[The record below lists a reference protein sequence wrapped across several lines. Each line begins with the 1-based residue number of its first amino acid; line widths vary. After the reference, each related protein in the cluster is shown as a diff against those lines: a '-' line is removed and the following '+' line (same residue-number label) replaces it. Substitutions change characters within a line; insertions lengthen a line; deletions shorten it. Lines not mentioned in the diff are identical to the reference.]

1 MAKLRVEK
9 RGAGEGS
16 ATMGR
21 LVIPL
26 WPFLLLSL
34 LLILAVLWGWPPQ
47 QLASTADYDP
57 GRGRSLVLSYG
68 GHRYAPPPDPIQRQ
82 VVLGPET
89 LKPVA
94 KVQGHTIYALQAG
107 GGGGGAQRLFLRS
120 GNELFVP
127 LQQVPG
133 S

>member
-1 MAKLRVEK
+1 MAKLNVEK
-9 RGAGEGS
+9 RGAGDGS
-16 ATMGR
+16 RPSGR

-26 WPFLLLSL
+26 WPFLLMSL
-34 LLILAVLWGWPPQ
+34 VLVLAVLWSWPPN

-57 GRGRSLVLSYG
+57 GRDSSLVLSYG
-68 GHRYAPPPDPIQRQ
+68 GNRYVPPSDPIGSQ
-82 VVLGPET
+82 VVLAPET

-94 KVQGHTIYALQAG
+94 KVQGHTLYALQAG
-107 GGGGGAQRLFLRS
+107 GGGTGEPRLFLRS

-127 LQQVPG
+127 LVRVPG